1 MIVSDPKSGYV
12 LALANAPDFDPNL
25 FFEADLA
32 TQRNR
37 ALSDLYE
44 PGSTFKIVPVCG
56 ALNEGLVSADCLVDC
71 SKSTYR
77 RGSKL
82 LRLPS
87 DHKPLGEIS
96 VSKVVQKSSNR
107 GVAQLGIKLGAEG
120 CMIIARHLA
129 LEVKPVGIGESGGE
143 CFMLEK
149 LGWFDYNEITYGA
162 CGECYCHADSPSDVG
177 SGKRRDSYET
187 PIR

>member
-1 MIVSDPKSGYV
+1 MIQDMVEEELKRVVKEFEPLSVSMIVSDPKSGYV

-25 FFEADLA
+25 FFKADLA

-56 ALNEGLVSADCLVDC
+56 ALNEGLVDPDYIVDC
-71 SKSTYR
+71 SKATYR

-87 DHKPLGEIS
+87 DQHPLGKIS
-96 VSKVVQKSSNR
+96 VSNVVQKSSNR
-107 GVAQLGIKLGAEG
+107 GAAQLGIKLGS
-120 CMIIARHLA
+120 ARLYDYCKA
-129 LEVKPVGIGESGGE
+129 FG
-143 CFMLEK
+143 F
-149 LGWFDYNEITYGA
+149 GWV
-162 CGECYCHADSPSDVG
+162 CV
-177 SGKRRDSYET
+177 
-187 PIR
+187 